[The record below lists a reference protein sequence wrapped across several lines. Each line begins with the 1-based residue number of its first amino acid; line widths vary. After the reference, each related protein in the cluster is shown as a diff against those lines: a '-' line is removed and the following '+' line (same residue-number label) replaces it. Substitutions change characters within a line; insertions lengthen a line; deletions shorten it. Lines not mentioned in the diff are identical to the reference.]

1 MKKMK
6 LEELVPQERELVPGQ
21 REEPGLA
28 EALLLGLLQVERIP
42 SVALAVA
49 WNTDLYSTSRE
60 PAADVAV
67 AARTSD
73 SHTLA
78 AAPAERVRTA
88 AAERMHCRSSVLVG
102 RLWIHTKVV
111 AA

>member
-6 LEELVPQERELVPGQ
+6 LEELVPGQ

-28 EALLLGLLQVERIP
+28 EALLGGLLQVEHIP
-42 SVALAVA
+42 SVALAVHVA

-88 AAERMHCRSSVLVG
+88 AAERMHCRSSVQVG